1 MDSVIGYLLIILDMD
16 SSTIYEI
23 SKFNEYVTEFV
34 RTCRKRF
41 NMKVEVIPER
51 LQMIDPELLLTVAG
65 ELLAEKGYHFPEG
78 LRTKRRFRDIVYL
91 RHAFCKMCYENGLAK
106 NRIKNYLEIDRCT
119 VIHSIKSANMLLDT
133 KDKEFIKTYYN
144 LLNSYADKQK
154 DRDIAD
160 GIDVNGNDVLMCE
173 HTSEETVVLPKQ
185 ETL

>member
-1 MDSVIGYLLIILDMD
+1 MHNILDMD
-16 SSTIYEI
+16 NTTAHEI
-23 SKFNEYVTEFV
+23 RAFNDFVAEFT

-51 LQMIDPELLLTVAG
+51 LQSIDPELLLTVAG
-65 ELLAEKGYHFPEG
+65 ELLTEKGYTFTQG
-78 LRTKRRFRDIVYL
+78 LKTRRRLRDLVYL
-91 RHAFCKMCYENGLAK
+91 RHAFCKMCFDNGLAK
-106 NRIKNYLEIDRCT
+106 NRIKNYLELDRCT
-119 VIHSIKSANMLLDT
+119 IIHSIKSANMLLDT

-160 GIDVNGNDVLMCE
+160 GIHVNDNDVLMCE
-173 HTSEETVVLPKQ
+173 HTSEETVVFPTQ